1 MKLKESYLT
10 ADKKEKTRLLNEYT
24 QNTGH
29 NRKYVIATLNSPTF
43 WDNINKPRKARKKL
57 YGAEIEAPLTK
68 LWGIF
73 DFPCGQ
79 RLKPCITEELE
90 RLRSFGE
97 INVTDEVAVKL
108 LRISPATIDRK
119 LARPRKAERLRR
131 FSTTRPG
138 SLLKKKIPIRLT
150 DWDTSKIGFLEA
162 DLVAHCGGNASG
174 QFANTVS
181 LTEIATGWWE
191 GEAIMGKGQIAT
203 LDAIKLM
210 RARSPFAWKG
220 LDSDNGGEFINVPL
234 FSYCEAEELAF
245 TRSRENKKN
254 DNAYVEQKNWTHVR
268 KILGYFRYDTEK
280 ELAIINDLYRNEL
293 RLYKNFF
300 QPVMKLAQKVRYGS
314 KKHRKYEPAK
324 TPYRRLLESNQIPK
338 KTKAQLKALHETLNP
353 AALKRRID
361 HKLCLLLQAYRS
373 KRRPIRQRQTKE
385 KEVSSGLGIS

>member
-57 YGAEIEAPLTK
+57 YGAEIEAPLAK

-97 INVTDEVAVKL
+97 INVADEVAVKL

-119 LARPRKAERLRR
+119 LARPRKAERQRR

-150 DWDTSKIGFLEA
+150 DWDTSTIGFLET
-162 DLVAHCGGNASG
+162 DLVAHCGSSAFG

-181 LTEIATGWWE
+181 LTEIASGWWE
-191 GEAIMGKGQIAT
+191 GKAIMSKGQEST
-203 LDAIKLM
+203 LNALKEM
-210 RARSPFAWKG
+210 RKRTPFAWQG
-220 LDSDNGGEFINVPL
+220 LDSDNGSEFINYHL
-234 FSYCEAEELAF
+234 LAYCEAEKLYF

-268 KILGYFRYDTEK
+268 KIFGYFRYDTEK

-300 QPVMKLAQKVRYGS
+300 QPVMKLAQKICYGS

-324 TPYRRLLESNQIPK
+324 TPYKRLIESDQIPK
-338 KTKAQLKALHETLNP
+338 KTKDQLKALYETLNP

-361 HKLCLLLQAYRS
+361 HKLSLLLQAYQA
-373 KRRPIRQRQTKE
+373 KRKPIHQTKR
-385 KEVSSGLGIS
+385 KEVNLGLGIS